1 MGLIGISRAKHNLPN
16 IIKCANASATYS
28 VSLHVY
34 CTLHWSGLRL
44 SRMNHNW

>member
-28 VSLHVY
+28 VSLHIVHYTGQVY
-34 CTLHWSGLRL
+34 VCPV
-44 SRMNHNW
+44 